1 MPQMRE
7 GIRTA
12 HAGLSALRGDGDLPL
27 IRTLMIALLLPGMVL
42 AADQNIQS
50 LLDSGDYEAAFDI
63 LQNSSDTS
71 WDNEEM
77 LYLLGITAPSGKSTS
92 AYLKEYMQ
100 KFPRGE
106 HIDLVRH
113 HLADYYAAQG
123 LNITASM
130 IYPDT
135 LKNIPGLSTVE
146 LYRVALFRQRAGEYK
161 SAINLYARLL
171 AEAEGEIADWS
182 RLGIAD
188 CNLLSGKF
196 EPAIDGYKEL
206 LGGAAASSEATP
218 FALLGIAEAYE
229 RQAKLDRAEE
239 YYNQYRKNFPS
250 APPSLELEASFAE
263 HNSSNQPKKIP
274 KIIKAGYFIQVG
286 VFANKDNARA
296 CFRKFKVQGF
306 QSQMQDYTENGQKYY
321 RILLGPYVD
330 EASARK
336 TKSDLEK
343 SEGEAYFIV
352 IE

>member
-1 MPQMRE
+1 M
-7 GIRTA
+7 
-12 HAGLSALRGDGDLPL
+12 
-27 IRTLMIALLLPGMVL
+27 IRTLMLTLLMPGMVL
-42 AADQNIQS
+42 AANQKIKS
-50 LLDSGDYEAAFDI
+50 LLDSGDYESAFDI

-77 LYLLGITAPSGKSTS
+77 LYLLGVTAPSGKSSS

-100 KFPRGE
+100 KFPDGK

-135 LKNIPGLSTVE
+135 LDNIPGLGVRE
-146 LYRVALFRQRAGEYK
+146 QYRVALFRQRAGQYK

-171 AEAEGEIADWS
+171 AESDDEIGDWS

-196 EPAIDGYKEL
+196 ELAIDGYKEL
-206 LGGAAASSEATP
+206 LGGAAASSYTTP
-218 FALLGIAEAYE
+218 FALLGISEAYE
-229 RQAKLDRAEE
+229 REAKFDRAEE
-239 YYNQYRKNFPS
+239 YYNQYKKGFPS
-250 APPSLELEASFAE
+250 APASLALEASLAE
-263 HNSSNQPKKIP
+263 HNSSDKSAKIP

-286 VFANKDNARA
+286 VFAKKENAQT

-306 QSQMQDYTENGQKYY
+306 QSKMEDYVENSQKYY

-343 SEGEAYFIV
+343 SEGEAFFIV